1 MKGRNWRE
9 YEPPKKRRVPP
20 QKRRGKRKGGLG
32 KRLLLWVILFV
43 LGYGGFF
50 LYYRYS
56 KPYVIG
62 LDAGHGGADVGA
74 VGVIEEVSLT
84 EQTVENLK
92 TLLEED
98 GRFRVVLSRKAGEG
112 ATIDERNHRFTR
124 IQPDVM
130 LSVHANSAEAASA
143 SGFECYP
150 AIPSMENHENSMAF
164 AQCLTEEMQAARQ
177 TLRGENGIRFGYY
190 VTENGKT
197 QKKLVDSSDTTPYSD
212 DTFGVLKHLDGAAVL
227 VEQCF
232 VTNAAD
238 VEAFGTEEGCQK
250 AAEAYYRAILRY
262 LGLDAPENT

>member
-1 MKGRNWRE
+1 MKGRNWRD
-9 YEPPKKRRVPP
+9 YEPPKKRHTIY
-20 QKRRGKRKGGLG
+20 KRKKRKGGLG
-32 KRLLLWVILFV
+32 KRLLLWAILFV

-56 KPYVIG
+56 RPYVIG
-62 LDAGHGGADVGA
+62 LDAGHGGVDVGA
-74 VGVIEEVSLT
+74 VGVIEEVALT
-84 EQTVENLK
+84 EQTVADLK
-92 TLLEED
+92 EILEQD

-112 ATIDERNHRFTR
+112 ATIDERNKRFTK

-130 LSVHANSAEAASA
+130 LSIHANSAETASA

-150 AIPSMENHENSMAF
+150 VIPSMANHENSMAF
-164 AQCLTEEMQAARQ
+164 ARCLTAKMQEAGQ

-190 VTENGKT
+190 VTENGTT
-197 QKKLVDSSDTTPYSD
+197 QKKLVDASDTTPYSD
-212 DTFGVLKHLDGAAVL
+212 DTFGVLKGLNGAAVL

-250 AAEAYYRAILRY
+250 AAEVYYQAILCY
-262 LGLDAPENT
+262 LGLEAPENT